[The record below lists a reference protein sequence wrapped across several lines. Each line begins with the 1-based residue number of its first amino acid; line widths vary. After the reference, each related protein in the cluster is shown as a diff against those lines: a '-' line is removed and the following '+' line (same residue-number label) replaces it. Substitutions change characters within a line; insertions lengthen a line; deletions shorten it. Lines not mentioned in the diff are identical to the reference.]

1 MFPARLLKIIFG
13 GLVLLLALPLLAGA
27 AAKDPSLLLPLL
39 VLLMGGMWMLS
50 GRARSLRPFLI
61 GLFAVLLFPIVIAQ
75 ALNSPDPLDGLAALM
90 IVSCGP
96 YFWREHRLRRRR
108 RPVRVR
114 GAERMPVLPH
124 REDDE

>member
-1 MFPARLLKIIFG
+1 MFPARLLRIIFG
-13 GLVLLLALPLLAGA
+13 GFALLLALPLLVGA

-50 GRARSLRPFLI
+50 GRVRSLRPLLV
-61 GLFAVLLFPIVIAQ
+61 GLFVILLFPIVIVQ
-75 ALNSPDPLDGLAALM
+75 ALNSPDPLGGLAALM
-90 IVSCGP
+90 IVSCGA